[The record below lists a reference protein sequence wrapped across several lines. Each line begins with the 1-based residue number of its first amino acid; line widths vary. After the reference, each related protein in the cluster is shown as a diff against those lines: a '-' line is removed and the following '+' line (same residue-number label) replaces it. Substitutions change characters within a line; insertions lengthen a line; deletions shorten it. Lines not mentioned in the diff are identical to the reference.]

1 MFSSIWPILTWIWP
15 ITEFESEI
23 LFDFCSWNDRKLP
36 NFCRFRPNLGKN
48 RLKIAI
54 IFLVDSFWMVKN
66 RSEQIRT
73 KFFFQ
78 IFEQFWLEIST
89 LLNLSQSLNLIFVLE
104 MIENCQIFADFAQI
118 WVKIAW
124 KLQLFFWLIHFGWS
138 KTVQNQFRSNSDY
151 Q

>member
-1 MFSSIWPILTWIWP
+1 
-15 ITEFESEI
+15 
-23 LFDFCSWNDRKLP
+23 
-36 NFCRFRPNLGKN
+36 
-48 RLKIAI
+48 
-54 IFLVDSFWMVKN
+54 MVKN

-118 WVKIAW
+118 LVKIAW
-124 KLQLFFWLIHFGWS
+124 KF
-138 KTVQNQFRSNSDY
+138 
-151 Q
+151 